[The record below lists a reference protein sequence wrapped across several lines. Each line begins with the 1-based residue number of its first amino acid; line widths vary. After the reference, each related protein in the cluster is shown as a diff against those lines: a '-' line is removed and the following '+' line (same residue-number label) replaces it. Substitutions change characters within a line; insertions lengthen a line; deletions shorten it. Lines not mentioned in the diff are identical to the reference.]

1 MPYPPV
7 TVLVAAYN
15 AARTI
20 ERALTSV
27 WRQNYPEMEVIVV
40 DDGSTDDTGIRVHE
54 MARGNLRLIRL
65 AKNLGVSGALNTGI
79 RQARSD
85 YIAFLDAD
93 DEWLADKLIKQLPI
107 IEGRPEMML
116 IACGGE
122 CVDPA
127 GRTFDTFGLE
137 LPPYSP
143 REFWRALLVQTY
155 FSRSTVVARR
165 TKLLEVGGFDEALM
179 VSEDQDMWIKLA
191 SRGEAGFVPGVL
203 VRIYDMPDS
212 LGARYWER
220 EAEFTLPMIRNNLTR
235 LASRLSKREMRQ
247 IVGHRYAATGRNIY
261 ALGRHGRGAA
271 LIIRGMLLG
280 HRPLQNLG
288 YLISAAPPMIRL
300 KRHFRRGSRANE
312 GNVDRLPRT
321 EN

>member
-15 AARTI
+15 AAGTI

-40 DDGSTDDTGIRVHE
+40 DDASTDDTDRRVQE
-54 MARGNLRLIRL
+54 MARGNLRMIRL
-65 AKNLGVSGALNTGI
+65 EKNLGVSGALNAGI
-79 RQARSD
+79 RLARSD

-93 DEWLADKLIKQLPI
+93 DEWLADKLINQLPI
-107 IEGRPEMML
+107 IEARPEMTL

-122 CVDPA
+122 RVDPA
-127 GRTFDTFGLE
+127 GRTSDTFGLE
-137 LPPYSP
+137 LPTHSP

-165 TKLLEVGGFDEALM
+165 TNLLEVGGFDEALM

-191 SRGEAGFVPGVL
+191 SSGETGFVPGVL

-220 EAEFTLPMIRNNLTR
+220 EAEFTLPMIRNNLRR

-261 ALGRHGRGAA
+261 ALGGHGRGAA
-271 LIIRGMLLG
+271 LVIRGMLLG
-280 HRPLQNLG
+280 HRPLENLG
-288 YLISAAPPMIRL
+288 YLISAAPTMIRL
-300 KRHFRRGSRANE
+300 KRRFRRGSRANE
-312 GNVDRLPRT
+312 RNIDRMPRT